1 MYVYGQPAHRWA
13 DDVEDRIALSVHRLV
28 TQVKAGK

>member
-13 DDVEDRIALSVHRLV
+13 DDVEHTISESVRKLMA
-28 TQVKAGK
+28 QVKAGK